1 MDKLRDKIIKMK
13 PNLKSNSV
21 AMYIRSLKILYK
33 KMGHDSELKNIDFLK
48 DFEKVKKVL
57 EEFKIT
63 TRKNYLSSIVVSLLT
78 DEDKHEDLL
87 KKYRSYLDENATEY
101 SEYINNQEKSNKQSD
116 NWATISE
123 LRKVLKGYKEEL
135 LDKNVF
141 KERTAETIMPK
152 EFDLMQMWVA
162 GNLYIGDEDNPP
174 LRNNYI
180 MEVVSKKVYDKLSTS
195 DKKENNYLVVQGAR
209 NKFFHLSNYKTDKTY
224 GTRKIEVGKK
234 LNSILNIWLKFNTSG
249 HLLLTKHKKPMNAN
263 QLTKYIQKVFKPTGK
278 QISTSLLR
286 HIYISEK
293 FPAVNKE
300 KEEVADK
307 MLHSTTEQTKYSKK
321 D

>member
-1 MDKLRDKIIKMK
+1 MDNLRDKIIKMK

-33 KMGHDSELKNIDFLK
+33 KLGNDSELKNIDFLE
-48 DFEKVKKVL
+48 DFKKVKEVL

-63 TRKNYLSSIVVSLLT
+63 TRKNYLSSIVVALLT
-78 DEDKHEDLL
+78 DEEKYEDLL
-87 KKYRSYLDENATEY
+87 KKYRDYLDENSEEY
-101 SEYINNQEKSNKQSD
+101 SKYIDEQQKSNKQSE
-116 NWATISE
+116 NWATITE
-123 LRKVLKGYKEEL
+123 LRKVLKDYKEEL

-141 KERTAETIMPK
+141 KERTAETILSK
-152 EFDLMQMWVA
+152 EFDILQMWVA
-162 GNLYIGDEDNPP
+162 GNLYIGDDENPP

-180 MEVVSKKVYDKLSTS
+180 MEVVSKKVYDKLSNI

-209 NKFFHLSNYKTDKTY
+209 NKFFHLSNYKTDKVY
-224 GTRKIEVGKK
+224 GTRKLEVGKK

-249 HLLLTKHKKPMNAN
+249 HLLLTKHRKPMNAN
-263 QLTKYIQKVFKPTGK
+263 QLTKFIQKVFKPTGK

-286 HIYISEK
+286 HIYLSEK

-300 KEEVADK
+300 KAEVADK
-307 MLHSTTEQTKYSKK
+307 MLHSVSESTKYSKK